1 MLKCFH
7 IDEFFLQNEQQGVSA
22 FSLYSQ
28 ITLFFSSRQQLLLLL
43 QAKAIH
49 TREWLSCQRQMKAWD
64 LT

>member
-7 IDEFFLQNEQQGVSA
+7 RDEFFLQNEQQSVSA

-28 ITLFFSSRQQLLLLL
+28 ITVFSSRQQLLLLL

-64 LT
+64 LM